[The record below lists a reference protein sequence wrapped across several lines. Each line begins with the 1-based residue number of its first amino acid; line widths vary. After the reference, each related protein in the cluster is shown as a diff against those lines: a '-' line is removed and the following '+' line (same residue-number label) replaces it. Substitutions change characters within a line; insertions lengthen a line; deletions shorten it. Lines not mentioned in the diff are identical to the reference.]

1 MKRNNLILIGLALI
15 VVVAGVAIGLNQ
27 SKNNM
32 ESKDMM
38 ETTVAMQDDT
48 TMMAEETMTTSEA
61 MMAEETMMTDESV
74 AEGSMDMMSNTGD
87 LAPDFTLMN
96 LNGDEVSLSSLK
108 GEKVYVKFWASWCS
122 ICLAGLEELD
132 QLAASDNDFKVITIV
147 SPDFNG
153 EQSKDDFIT
162 WFDTLEYK
170 NIEVLLDENG
180 TVAKSFGV
188 RAYPT
193 SAYIGS
199 DSVLIKSL
207 PGHVDNQT
215 IGDTFKTIY

>member
-15 VVVAGVAIGLNQ
+15 VVVAGVAIGLKQ

-38 ETTVAMQDDT
+38 ETAIAMQND
-48 TMMAEETMTTSEA
+48 ETMTTEEA

-74 AEGSMDMMSNTGD
+74 AQGNMGSEQAMSNMGD

-132 QLAASDNDFKVITIV
+132 QLAASDNNFKVITIV

>member
-15 VVVAGVAIGLNQ
+15 VVVAGVAISLNQ